1 MGDDDLEMLQAQN
14 SPYPMRAALQ
24 SEGIPQEAGL
34 FG

>member
-1 MGDDDLEMLQAQN
+1 MGDGDSEMLQAQN
-14 SPYPMRAALQ
+14 SPYSIYTALQ